1 MGTAAAIE
9 VLALLLTKGME
20 FSQVMLKAQAEGRE
34 VSAEEIEAFR
44 DSLMSSDAELEAAIE
59 KAKSEGR

>member
-1 MGTAAAIE
+1 MGSTAALE

-20 FSQVMLKAQAEGRE
+20 FSQVMLKARAEGRE
-34 VSAEEIEAFR
+34 VSEDEIDAFR
-44 DSLMSSDAELEAAIE
+44 ASLMSSDAELEAAIA